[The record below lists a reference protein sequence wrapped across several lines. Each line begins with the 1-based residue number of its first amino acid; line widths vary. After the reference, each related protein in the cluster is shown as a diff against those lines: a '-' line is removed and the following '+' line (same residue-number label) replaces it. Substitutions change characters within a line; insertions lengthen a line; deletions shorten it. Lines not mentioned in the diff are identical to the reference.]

1 MPANVFEEIRTEN
14 FPNLR
19 KNIDI
24 QMQEAQNIPNRM
36 NPKKSTQRRIAIK
49 IGRVEE
55 TSKI

>member
-19 KNIDI
+19 KNMDI

-36 NPKKSTQRRIAIK
+36 NQRNPHKRRIAIK